1 MPTPVI
7 GSCNDGSASDQSYSV
22 SFSFDKSS
30 ANGVVLDPKHL
41 FLNKVTCDIANA
53 WFYDQYRKVESI
65 SAKLM
70 TTLLASQIAKCL
82 PETFPLKSSIG
93 RDRAVDVLIHL
104 QIVFMCAA
112 LPLTLF

>member
-53 WFYDQYRKVESI
+53 
-65 SAKLM
+65 
-70 TTLLASQIAKCL
+70 
-82 PETFPLKSSIG
+82 
-93 RDRAVDVLIHL
+93 
-104 QIVFMCAA
+104 
-112 LPLTLF
+112 